1 MQPLLP
7 RNQSSLP
14 DAARAA
20 VDGDDAAGGPPAG
33 ADGGVAEAEEGA
45 VEEDEVERLASW
57 LSLFRMLVIFLPL
70 FALCMP
76 SLLGDWERARRN
88 ETSIA
93 SRRFFGVVTPPGSSY
108 RRQSARTTCRSHACV
123 AAASSVSLD
132 PLANP
137 CDDLFGH
144 VCNNWIRDHRVSRKA
159 EAWEANRDRRTMDHL
174 HQAALTEDL
183 HKILS
188 GRADGRWL
196 PVAVQSLYRKCLRPD
211 LGDAAELRSKLLES
225 AGLLPWP
232 HNARDTAPVKDIS
245 KAVGNAYYFTNEP
258 ALLRMGVGADGRA
271 FLAEPRLLLD
281 ALTVGPR
288 EVAQAAAAVFL
299 SAGGKRPVPEFVNRL
314 EELLDRARRGD
325 DPAPWNTTLRLPE
338 TKNDTSR
345 PRVAGEPHSAWSS
358 WNLRTII
365 EEAFEGRETP
375 DEVVVRA
382 PSYVDALP
390 GVLKQVNE
398 QELLNYLA
406 LRTALLAS
414 RLLPA
419 GPEKQLL
426 CRLIDVD
433 DTAPARTAT
442 EHCIRMIGGEV
453 RTGVGAL
460 RADRLVSAGDRHGHR
475 FPAGLPAAPAV
486 QRDACRGAGRGRRGA
501 CGQTGRACLLHAVG
515 GARSK
520 LAEKCH
526 FTRGILHE
534 VLRREQSGARRLL
547 ANVAGRVRLDAGE
560 GGQRAPGHERGTA
573 DRSRPALAARPALD
587 AMQPRA
593 ARRGRCRWRASAR
606 RHAPGATGRPGLTVG
621 HASIDSHATGG
632 TRRRPRLQDRAAAP
646 VPLAATAAHRRD
658 GVARPRQLH
667 SVGRGPEPAGHG
679 ARVAG
684 ADPGSA
690 RLPRVA
696 GSPRA
701 RAAHT
706 AASGARAALLRLLRA
721 QPVRGQRAGRGADPS
736 FETQVARRCGPAR
749 SRWLGQPSDVQER
762 GLRQGVQVPTAAE
775 ATEPIP
781 RLRPGSSFRDA
792 HRPHLKGADVAILS
806 GRPGVAGALAF
817 FFINISHVHQAAIV
831 MWRVYYKER
840 RKKSLSCSTS
850 T

>member
-7 RNQSSLP
+7 RNQSSLVREAHGP

-442 EHCIRMIGGEV
+442 EHCIRMIAKYEPELALYALTALSPLVTGMDTDSLLGFLRRQLSNEMRAGALDVDDAALADKLAERAYSMPWVGPAPSWLRNATLREAYFTRFYEGSKAALVGSSQTSQAVFAWMQEKAVSEHLATNGAQRTAADLRWLPGLLSTRCSLALHEEGGADGVLPPEGTLQVPPAALDLLWGTHPSTAMLQVARVGV
-453 RTGVGAL
+453 RAFKTVLQHLFRWQQRQHTDATGSHVHDNCTPWDAAPSQLDMALESRALTLAL
-460 RADRLVSAGDRHGHR
+460 RAYLAWPGAPELVLPTLQHLEPEQLFYVFYALNQCEVNGPDVAQTLASRHK
-475 FPAGLPAAPAV
+475 L
-486 QRDACRGAGRGRRGA
+486 RD
-501 CGQTGRACLLHAVG
+501 
-515 GARSK
+515 
-520 LAEKCH
+520 
-526 FTRGILHE
+526 
-534 VLRREQSGARRLL
+534 
-547 ANVAGRVRLDAGE
+547 D
-560 GGQRAPGHERGTA
+560 
-573 DRSRPALAARPALD
+573 AARP
-587 AMQPRA
+587 
-593 ARRGRCRWRASAR
+593 
-606 RHAPGATGRPGLTVG
+606 
-621 HASIDSHATGG
+621 
-632 TRRRPRLQDRAAAP
+632 DRAGW
-646 VPLAATAAHRRD
+646 VN
-658 GVARPRQLH
+658 
-667 SVGRGPEPAGHG
+667 
-679 ARVAG
+679 RVTSRNE
-684 ADPGSA
+684 DF
-690 RLPRVA
+690 
-696 GSPRA
+696 A
-701 RAAHT
+701 RA
-706 AASGARAALLRLLRA
+706 
-721 QPVRGQRAGRGADPS
+721 
-736 FETQVARRCGPAR
+736 FRCPPP
-749 SRWLGQPSDVQER
+749 LKP
-762 GLRQGVQVPTAAE
+762 PN
-775 ATEPIP
+775 P
-781 RLRPGSSFRDA
+781 FRDCGLVPPSET
-792 HRPHLKGADVAILS
+792 HTVR
-806 GRPGVAGALAF
+806 
-817 FFINISHVHQAAIV
+817 
-831 MWRVYYKER
+831 
-840 RKKSLSCSTS
+840 T
-850 T
+850 